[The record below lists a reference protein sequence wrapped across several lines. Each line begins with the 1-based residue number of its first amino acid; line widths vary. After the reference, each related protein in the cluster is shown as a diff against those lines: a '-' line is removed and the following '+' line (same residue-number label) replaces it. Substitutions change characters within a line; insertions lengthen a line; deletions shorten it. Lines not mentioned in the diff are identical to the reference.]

1 LPTVQMTILILQYE
15 IFFSKSN
22 FIYKVAVT

>member
-1 LPTVQMTILILQYE
+1 MRNDKENIIVNKTL

-22 FIYKVAVT
+22 F